1 MGASTTIFSTAF
13 LALCMSATANAY
25 WLMGANAITKERIDP
40 IVNPGKVSGHTH
52 IVFGGSNFGLTAS
65 TENMRKS
72 ECSSVPVKEDKSNYW
87 APLLYFQW
95 ANGSFSSLDGGSV
108 IYYLFNDKAGTTT
121 AFPPD
126 FRMLSGD
133 PTLRSYNATS
143 PAQLAID
150 FLCLDFNG
158 QTTKHTGLPEK
169 QCPSGIRSQVNFPSC
184 WDGKNVD
191 SPDHKSHVAFRSGG
205 PDSGDCLDPK
215 YPVNLPRIFMEL
227 YWNTGEFDKV
237 RSQAMNPNQPFV
249 FAYGDPTGY
258 GNHADFYNG
267 WEDGVL
273 QRAVDN
279 CNCNPYG
286 DPTCCGDK
294 GIFTLLKD
302 HQCHITPGLDE
313 RTTGMLPKLPGNNP
327 VQPAGQRATMYSDP
341 VSPARILP
349 VFAYTGDSPTATGTV
364 VGGPT
369 TASSTGGSSSTATT
383 TSSSAATTTSSST
396 ATATS
401 SSATTTTSTTSSSS
415 GSVSTTSSS
424 SLSTPAVVGTSS
436 TTSTSTSTGKPTATV
451 TTKPTATATGTT
463 STSTT
468 TSTTSSSASG
478 TAKPTKP
485 AATVTATTSSAGA
498 SKPTSSQMCG
508 KPKSHHHG
516 KRHFSRNHQRRYDF
530 DVDDYYHAA

>member
-13 LALCMSATANAY
+13 LALCLSATTNAY
-25 WLMGANAITKERIDP
+25 WLMGANPITKERIDP

-143 PAQLAID
+143 HAQLAID

-227 YWNTGEFDKV
+227 YWNTGEFDNV

-369 TASSTGGSSSTATT
+369 TASPTGGSSSTATT
-383 TSSSAATTTSSST
+383 TSSSSAATTTTTSSS
-396 ATATS
+396 ATA
-401 SSATTTTSTTSSSS
+401 TSTTSSSS

-424 SLSTPAVVGTSS
+424 SVSIPAVVGTSS
-436 TTSTSTSTGKPTATV
+436 TTTTSTSTGKPTATV
-451 TTKPTATATGTT
+451 TTID
-463 STSTT
+463 
-468 TSTTSSSASG
+468 
-478 TAKPTKP
+478 KPTKP
-485 AATVTATTSSAGA
+485 AATVTGTTSTTSSSSASGTTKPTSTTSTTKATVTATTSSSAGA
-498 SKPTSSQMCG
+498 SKPTSSHVCG

-530 DVDDYYHAA
+530 DADA